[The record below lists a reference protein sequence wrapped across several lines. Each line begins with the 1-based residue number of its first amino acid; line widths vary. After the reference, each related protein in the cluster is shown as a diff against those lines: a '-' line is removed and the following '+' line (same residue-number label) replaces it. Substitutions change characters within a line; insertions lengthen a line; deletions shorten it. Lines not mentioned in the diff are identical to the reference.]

1 MKRLY
6 GVTTAMVTPF
16 KASGEVDHNQLQQLT
31 NFLIDKGVNCLYP
44 LGTTGEMFKL
54 SIEERK
60 AVAETVVKEANGRVT
75 VFVHVGAMNSEE
87 TIELAKHAVSID
99 ADGIGVVT
107 PAFFSTNER
116 ELYQYFKAVSESV
129 PTDFPMYVYNIPQ
142 CSANDLPVSVVEE
155 LASDFTNIIGVKYSF
170 PDFHRVA
177 EYTAINNANFSVVP
191 GADKLFL
198 PALALGC
205 DGVVSGVSSVFP
217 EPFVA
222 IYKAYLEK
230 DLSKAQRLQRFAAK
244 YCEVLRGGANLSV
257 FKEALNY
264 RGIAVGDVRGPQLKI
279 TDAEIVNLYKQL
291 DVLTEEGRELLAQ

>member
-1 MKRLY
+1 MKHLY

-16 KASGEVDHNQLQQLT
+16 TESGEVDHKQLHELT
-31 NFLIDKGVNCLYP
+31 NFLIEKGVNCLYP

-54 SIEERK
+54 SVAERK

-75 VFVHVGAMNSEE
+75 VFIHVGAMKPEE
-87 TIELAKHAVSID
+87 TMELAKHAVSIE

-107 PAFFSTNER
+107 PAFFGTNER
-116 ELYQYFKAVSESV
+116 ELYHYFKAVSESV
-129 PTDFPMYVYNIPQ
+129 PADFPMYVYNIPQ
-142 CSANDLPVSVVEE
+142 CSANDLPVTVVEE
-155 LASDFTNIIGVKYSF
+155 LAHNFSNIIGVKYSF

-177 EYTAINNANFSVVP
+177 EYTSINDAEFSVVP

-205 DGVVSGVSSVFP
+205 DGVVSGVSSVYP

-230 DLSKAQRLQRFAAK
+230 DLEKAQGLQRFAAK
-244 YCEVLRGGANLSV
+244 YCEVLRGGGNLSV
-257 FKEALNY
+257 FKEALKY
-264 RGIAVGDVRGPQLKI
+264 RGLAVGDVRGPQLKI
-279 TDAEIVNLYKQL
+279 TDAEIAELYKQL
-291 DVLTEEGRELLAQ
+291 DELAEEGKEILA